1 MLAGRLYQ
9 INIDESSYDVLA
21 DNIDGNQF
29 AVSATNAHAAWR
41 ISDGDQ
47 AGQVEFIDFD
57 TLETRNATPD
67 AGQSLRVLGF
77 MNEDLIYGML
87 NKEDIL
93 TDEEGHKSVGIRIL
107 RIEDFEGNVKKEYR
121 KDGLYITDISV
132 GNTLIEFELSAKSG
146 ETSYVAQ
153 KKDTIMN
160 NKKAAANT
168 VKIELISASRTGVRV
183 KLVFN
188 TTKQTDSPL
197 TMYAKVSS
205 SDRKDIVLDTQ
216 IPQEIAYYVY
226 GQGGLDGIYIDPAK
240 AVLRADTLGGV
251 VLNRTQQYV
260 WERGNKKTKMQIDTE
275 EIPEIVL
282 QGTYDIKTLKKSLK
296 KTGTVIDLS
305 GCSLDS
311 VLYEISAQRPVIAKT
326 GADTSVVI
334 VGYDEYNTWLYD
346 PVKKET
352 YPYGMNDSTDLFQ
365 KAGNV
370 FITYIETVNY

>member
-1 MLAGRLYQ
+1 
-9 INIDESSYDVLA
+9 
-21 DNIDGNQF
+21 
-29 AVSATNAHAAWR
+29 
-41 ISDGDQ
+41 
-47 AGQVEFIDFD
+47 
-57 TLETRNATPD
+57 
-67 AGQSLRVLGF
+67 
-77 MNEDLIYGML
+77 
-87 NKEDIL
+87 
-93 TDEEGHKSVGIRIL
+93 
-107 RIEDFEGNVKKEYR
+107 
-121 KDGLYITDISV
+121 
-132 GNTLIEFELSAKSG
+132 
-146 ETSYVAQ
+146 
-153 KKDTIMN
+153 
-160 NKKAAANT
+160 
-168 VKIELISASRTGVRV
+168 
-183 KLVFN
+183 
-188 TTKQTDSPL
+188 
-197 TMYAKVSS
+197 MYAKVSS

-216 IPQEIAYYVY
+216 IPQETAYYVY
-226 GQGGLDGIYIDPAK
+226 GQGGLDGIYTDPAK

-275 EIPEIVL
+275 GIPESVL

-346 PVKKET
+346 PVKKEI